1 MRAAFRGLLALAA
14 VVVATVVMESVLP
27 GASGSMDLYLLVVVY
42 YAISGSRERAIVM
55 GALAGLTQDIFT
67 SQFLGFHTFV
77 KTAVAYLVAGLGSRF
92 MLNQPLPRLMALVL
106 ATLLDGGLAAL
117 LASLAGLPLHVGVGS
132 LTRLALINGILGM
145 PILAAVSR
153 GMPGRRRR

>member
-1 MRAAFRGLLALAA
+1 
-14 VVVATVVMESVLP
+14 
-27 GASGSMDLYLLVVVY
+27 
-42 YAISGSRERAIVM
+42 
-55 GALAGLTQDIFT
+55 
-67 SQFLGFHTFV
+67 
-77 KTAVAYLVAGLGSRF
+77 